1 MHVFYISFALQM
13 NKKWRFTMKILKAG
27 SFPTITAN
35 VSCRFCK
42 AELEIVPSDV
52 HKNKADFPAYP
63 DAYYY
68 RCPCCYRTN
77 YLNISNF
84 SEDFRYEIFKL

>member
-1 MHVFYISFALQM
+1 
-13 NKKWRFTMKILKAG
+13 MKILKAG

-63 DAYYY
+63 DAYY
-68 RCPCCYRTN
+68 
-77 YLNISNF
+77 
-84 SEDFRYEIFKL
+84 